1 MNVLHAVLREDFGR
15 LDPASIRAGLLAEAG
30 IHDVCCETA
39 RNRLRIEYDPATL
52 DRLKLVD
59 IMCRHALFP
68 APPAA
73 DERD

>member
-15 LDPASIRAGLLAEAG
+15 LDATSIRARLLAEAG

-39 RNRLRIEYDPATL
+39 RNRLRIEYDPVIL
-52 DRLKLVD
+52 DRVKLVE

-73 DERD
+73 GQRD

>member
-15 LDPASIRAGLLAEAG
+15 LDAAAIRAGLLAEAG
-30 IHDVCCETA
+30 IHDVCCETP
-39 RNRLRIEYDPATL
+39 RNRLRIEYDPVVV
-52 DRLKLVD
+52 DRLKLID

-73 DERD
+73 DDRI